1 MQMRPEIQI
10 QSIMKAMSDTVMPA
24 LDPDNKLAQ
33 EQAKLIMGML
43 ALMQKQMPVQFRFDC
58 DELARLIGFAQGMQS
73 LGIGATDAIGPLE
86 QDGETAKKVLA
97 GAQSSPADVL
107 ASVKKLRSTIGSAVT
122 QMNAAADAAGKARL
136 KKLVLSVS
144 REQLLRDRSLLL
156 LQGWEPD
163 PDKVPTIESLLGI
176 PAQPASVG

>member
-24 LDPDNKLAQ
+24 LDSDNKLAQ

-58 DELARLIGFAQGMQS
+58 DELARLIGFAQGVRS
-73 LGIGATDAIGPLE
+73 LEIGATDTVSPLE
-86 QDGETAKKVLA
+86 QDAEIAKHVLA
-97 GAQSSPADVL
+97 GAKSSPADVL
-107 ASVKKLRSTIGSAVT
+107 ASVKKLRSTIGSAIT
-122 QMNAAADAAGKARL
+122 EMNAAADAAGKARL
-136 KKLVLSVS
+136 KKLVLNVS

-156 LQGWEPD
+156 MQGWEPD
-163 PDKVPTIESLLGI
+163 PDAIPTIESLLGI
-176 PAQPASVG
+176 SMETTSAE

>member
-10 QSIMKAMSDTVMPA
+10 QSIMKAMSDTLMPA

-58 DELARLIGFAQGMQS
+58 DELERLINFSQGMQS
-73 LGIGATDAIGPLE
+73 LGIDATDAIGPLV
-86 QDGETAKKVLA
+86 QDAETAKKILA
-97 GAQSSPADVL
+97 GAQSSPTDVL
-107 ASVKKLRSTIGSAVT
+107 ASVKKLRSTIGAAVT

-136 KKLVLSVS
+136 KQLMLTVS

-156 LQGWEPD
+156 MQGWEPD

-176 PAQPASVG
+176 HSVPTTAG